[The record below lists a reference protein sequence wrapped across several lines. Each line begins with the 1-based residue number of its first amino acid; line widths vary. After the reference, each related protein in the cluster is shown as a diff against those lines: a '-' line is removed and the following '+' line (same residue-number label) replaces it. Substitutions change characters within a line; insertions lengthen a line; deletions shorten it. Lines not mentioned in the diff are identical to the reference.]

1 MLNEY
6 IQEALNRA
14 KYEIIKDDEPYYGE
28 IPDLPGVWATGPTLE
43 ACRNNLQDVV
53 EGWILV
59 RLREG
64 LHVPALGDRQINVVQ
79 PWVVNA

>member
-1 MLNEY
+1 MLSQY

-43 ACRNNLQDVV
+43 ACRNNLQEVV

-64 LHVPALGDRQINVVQ
+64 LQVPALGDRQINVVQ

>member
-1 MLNEY
+1 MLSEY

-14 KYEIIKDDEPYYGE
+14 KYEIIKDEEPYYGE

-43 ACRNNLQDVV
+43 ACRNNLQEVV

-64 LHVPALGDRQINVVQ
+64 LDVPALGSRQINVVQ

>member
-43 ACRNNLQDVV
+43 AYHMNPEAVSPWIEVRNL
-53 EGWILV
+53 
-59 RLREG
+59 LRTLSG
-64 LHVPALGDRQINVVQ
+64 S
-79 PWVVNA
+79 